1 MVMGPWVRGGTPTAV
16 DRQLALAYGVGA
28 LQAIK
33 DGNYGSMVAFNP
45 PKVDFVPLAE
55 AINKLRTVPIDGGFV
70 KIARSL
76 GIFLG
81 REL

>member
-1 MVMGPWVRGGTPTAV
+1 MV
-16 DRQLALAYGVGA
+16 
-28 LQAIK
+28 
-33 DGNYGSMVAFNP
+33 SMVAFVP
-45 PKVDFVPLAE
+45 PDVNFVPLAE
-55 AINKLRTVPIDGGFV
+55 AINKLRTVPVDSGFV